1 MVKIDGIG
9 VWFVDRGLNL
19 HSSRGWGALLMGAS
33 VHGIL
38 FDLSFLS
45 VLSVS
50 GCIHRSGA
58 LRRPR
63 RLRAPL

>member
-1 MVKIDGIG
+1 MH
-9 VWFVDRGLNL
+9 R
-19 HSSRGWGALLMGAS
+19 SRGWGALLMGPS

-38 FDLSFLS
+38 FDLRFLS
-45 VLSVS
+45 DLSVS
-50 GCIHRSGA
+50 GYIHRSGA